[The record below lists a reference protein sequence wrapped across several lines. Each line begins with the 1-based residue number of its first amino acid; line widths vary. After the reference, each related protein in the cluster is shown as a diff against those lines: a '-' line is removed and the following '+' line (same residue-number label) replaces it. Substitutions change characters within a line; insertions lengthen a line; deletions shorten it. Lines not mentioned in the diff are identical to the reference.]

1 MTSFPDSAA
10 RPPLERSRSA
20 LDPRV
25 AHVLDYLQHDLPE
38 YPFDRAIDT
47 PFVEELVED
56 FYHLDILEQIKAFR
70 WFHDNAPCGPRVKNP
85 RLALRRWLARA
96 WPR

>member
-10 RPPLERSRSA
+10 RPPLERPRWA

-25 AHVLDYLQHDLPE
+25 AQVLDYLQHDLPD
-38 YPFDRAIDT
+38 YPFDPAIDT
-47 PFVEELVED
+47 PFVEELVGD
-56 FYHLDILEQIKAFR
+56 FHHLDVLEQVKAFR
-70 WFHDNAPCGPRVKNP
+70 WFHDNAPCSRAKSP

-96 WPR
+96 WSR